1 MGVYSSPR
9 AARQAERR
17 SRFIRKSG
25 VPYTETSAGA
35 MVDDKRDKRGRSRLS
50 LTAELDTP
58 EGKASRR
65 YIRARK
71 KHAERMKR
79 QRERPAEYWR

>member
-1 MGVYSSPR
+1 MGQWVTKSARLR
-9 AARQAERR
+9 AEKH
-17 SRFIRKSG
+17 SRNLRKSG
-25 VPYTETSAGA
+25 IPYVETSAGA
-35 MVDDKRDKRGRSRLS
+35 MVDDKRDRRGHSRLS